1 MTLLTLLLYFHWTRV
16 DRRLLLSF
24 LHVSKDM
31 EKLGYSASALLSALN
46 HKLDFSCSFSLS
58 SGRFGQENGDVLT
71 LSLTDVTA
79 ISSAI
84 NTSTCDTE
92 LILFD
97 CQADDSALEILFPI
111 LHKVHLQ

>member
-1 MTLLTLLLYFHWTRV
+1 M
-16 DRRLLLSF
+16 SF

-46 HKLDFSCSFSLS
+46 HKLDFSCSSSLS
-58 SGRFGQENGDVLT
+58 SGRFGQENGNVLT
-71 LSLTDVTA
+71 LSLMDVKA

-84 NTSTCDTE
+84 NTSTCDIE
-92 LILFD
+92 FILFD

>member
-1 MTLLTLLLYFHWTRV
+1 
-16 DRRLLLSF
+16 
-24 LHVSKDM
+24 M
-31 EKLGYSASALLSALN
+31 EKQGYSMSALLSALN
-46 HKLDFSCSFSLS
+46 HKLDFSCISSLS

-71 LSLTDVTA
+71 LSLTDFTA

-92 LILFD
+92 LILYD
-97 CQADDSALEILFPI
+97 CQADDSALEVLFPI